1 MTAASG
7 SIAIYDSDERV
18 PPFVAVVR
26 NLWRYRGLLRLLVVR
41 DLTVRYKR
49 SLLGV
54 WWTLLNPMLTAGVM
68 YIVFSNVF
76 RFEIPGG
83 LPFVV
88 YLLSGIL
95 LVTFFAQGVN
105 AVGVS
110 LVSSA
115 SVISKIY
122 VPPEVFALSA
132 ACAAAVNFSV
142 SLLPL
147 AAALLLTGVGISSG
161 ALLLFVPVLAML
173 CLVTGVGLL
182 VATAA
187 IRFPDTLDLAAV
199 GVLLLSYL
207 TPTFYPISIVPDKF
221 LLFVLSN
228 PLYSYL
234 AVFRELSYGANA
246 PWWCYIVMLTT
257 AIGTLLLGAWTFTRR
272 WPSLAA
278 LL

>member
-221 LLFVLSN
+221 LL
-228 PLYSYL
+228 
-234 AVFRELSYGANA
+234 
-246 PWWCYIVMLTT
+246 
-257 AIGTLLLGAWTFTRR
+257 
-272 WPSLAA
+272 
-278 LL
+278 